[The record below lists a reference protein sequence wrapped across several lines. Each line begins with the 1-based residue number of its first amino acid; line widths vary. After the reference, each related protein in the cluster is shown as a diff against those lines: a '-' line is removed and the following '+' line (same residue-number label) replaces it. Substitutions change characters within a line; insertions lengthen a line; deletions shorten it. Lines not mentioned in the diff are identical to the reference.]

1 MNTLESNLILGT
13 LQSAFPS
20 FYRGLGQKAARD
32 IADLWAKMFE
42 DDDFKSVMAAV
53 QALIATRT
61 EGYPPTIGEVKAKL
75 AQLRTPDELSEQ
87 DAWALVSKACQNGYY
102 HSTEEFEK
110 LPEVIQR
117 AIGGPEQLRAWSQ
130 MDAATVESVVA
141 SNFMRT
147 FKVKQKQQKELDM
160 IPSEARQYI
169 AAVSEKMSLNGGNAG
184 QARLDKPKQP
194 ALEVPKLEKLGMP
207 QIEKVLPKPDIVPV
221 SKYKAP
227 PAEVWEKMRE
237 EAFAK
242 LNAGKPEGA
251 EA

>member
-1 MNTLESNLILGT
+1 MNTLESNLVLGT

-61 EGYPPTIGEVKAKL
+61 EGYPPTIGEVKEKL
-75 AQLRTPDELSEQ
+75 GQLRCPEELSEQ

-102 HSTEEFEK
+102 HATEEFEN
-110 LPEVIQR
+110 LPEVVQR
-117 AIGGPEQLRAWSQ
+117 AVGSPEQLKAWSQ
-130 MDAATVESVVA
+130 MDASTVESVVA

-169 AAVSEKMSLNGGNAG
+169 AAVSDKMSLNGEYPGR
-184 QARLDKPKQP
+184 ARLERPRQVTLE
-194 ALEVPKLEKLGMP
+194 ALKLEKLGVP
-207 QIEKVLPKPDIVPV
+207 QLEKVLPKPVTPAPAA
-221 SKYKAP
+221 YKP
-227 PAEVWEKMRE
+227 PSSEEWAKRRE
-237 EAFAK
+237 EALAK
-242 LNAGKPEGA
+242 LGMAR
-251 EA
+251 EANNS